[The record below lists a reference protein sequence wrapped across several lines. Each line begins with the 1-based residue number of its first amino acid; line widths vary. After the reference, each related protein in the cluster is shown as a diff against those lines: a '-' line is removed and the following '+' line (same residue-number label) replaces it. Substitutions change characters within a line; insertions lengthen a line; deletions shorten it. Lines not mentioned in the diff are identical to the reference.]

1 MSDFTR
7 FSWNRGLPFC
17 HLYAF
22 DSFFVFCRC
31 ACCTLIGSC
40 RVIFLSFSVANGLGI
55 TVCILPSNN
64 YKNHPL
70 GGTRAVL
77 LPSFL
82 RLERFAVQMC
92 GELFFVWLRLI
103 FCSAKKKRVLYGI
116 YAKNPGWFCINMQ
129 NLSGFPFRI
138 TFYLLYFPPC
148 FMSFWMENPVLREVL
163 SVWNGSYLCGMV
175 RWLRPI
181 G

>member
-1 MSDFTR
+1 MPSWACCGENRVFSFRRGCGFKYTILEGMALSFCQSVNASSFSLPYFHGVALVSDFTR

-103 FCSAKKKRVLYGI
+103 FCSA
-116 YAKNPGWFCINMQ
+116 
-129 NLSGFPFRI
+129 
-138 TFYLLYFPPC
+138 
-148 FMSFWMENPVLREVL
+148 
-163 SVWNGSYLCGMV
+163 
-175 RWLRPI
+175 
-181 G
+181 